1 MWWALVAGLGL
12 AEEGRTVTVYFAT
25 NREWVDDELRS
36 GFNARDAEKLTWGS
50 VEVAENG
57 SRLMGELKWLDPAV
71 PQRMAPELTLN
82 RIAEPALPVV
92 MLVHG
97 YNTTWSFAVKEA
109 AQLALDLQDQ
119 GTQVVPVLYSWP
131 SGGLIRYTADEN
143 SASRSISRFTTVL
156 DDVVEKVPDGNVH
169 LVAHSMGARVVSA
182 AIHELWQREAD
193 QPEHHLGNIVLA
205 IQKAGGFTR
214 ADIDALEFQERYLLN
229 VLASGARTT
238 LYVTENDRALSL
250 SERLHGGYQRLG
262 QAGMGQA
269 HDRLEVIDTGP
280 LDHGATRHSTFRE
293 SPEALGDLARVLRG
307 ESCDSRGLVSAES
320 GWTFKAP
327 PPREKARAPREPP
340 PSARTGAPA
349 P

>member
-1 MWWALVAGLGL
+1 MWWVLVAGLGL
-12 AEEGRTVTVYFAT
+12 AEDGRTVTVYFAT
-25 NREWVDDELRS
+25 NREWVDDGLRS
-36 GFNARDAEKLTWGS
+36 GFNARDAEKLSWGS
-50 VEVAENG
+50 VEVQENG
-57 SRLMGELKWLDPAV
+57 SRLMGELKPLV
-71 PQRMAPELTLN
+71 PGVAQRMTPELTLG
-82 RIAEPALPVV
+82 RIAEPGLPVV

-143 SASRSISRFTTVL
+143 SASRSITRFTTVL
-156 DDVVEKVPDGNVH
+156 DDVVERVPDGNVN

-182 AIHELWQREAD
+182 AIHELWQRETN
-193 QPEHHLGNIVLA
+193 QPDHHLGNIVLA
-205 IQKAGGFTR
+205 S

-262 QAGMGQA
+262 QTGMGAA

-280 LDHGATRHSTFRE
+280 LDQGATRHSTFRE

-307 ESCDSRGLVSAES
+307 ESCDSRGLIAREA
-320 GWTFKAP
+320 GWTFKPPLP
-327 PPREKARAPREPP
+327 PPPKPKTRPSP
-340 PSARTGAPA
+340 PSSDDPPGDPGH